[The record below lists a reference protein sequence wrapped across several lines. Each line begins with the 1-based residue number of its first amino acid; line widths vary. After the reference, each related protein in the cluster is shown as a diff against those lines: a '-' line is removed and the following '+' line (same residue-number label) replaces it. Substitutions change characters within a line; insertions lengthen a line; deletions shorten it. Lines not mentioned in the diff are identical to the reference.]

1 MSVRAGC
8 YMKEVCDVPCDVR
21 LAFCPQPGTVALSHG
36 LERELGI
43 KWVGINGLW
52 WDGTF
57 LPCSTNVLMF
67 SGNVGMQSVGVR
79 WGGVGWGEG
88 V

>member
-1 MSVRAGC
+1 
-8 YMKEVCDVPCDVR
+8 MKEVRDVPRDV
-21 LAFCPQPGTVALSHG
+21 LVAFCPRPVGVALSHG
-36 LERELGI
+36 LLRELGI

-67 SGNVGMQSVGVR
+67 SGNIVVG
-79 WGGVGWGEG
+79 WGGVG
-88 V
+88 